1 MAKGYEELLAAFKSG
16 NIDALSESEK
26 TRLFRIREQPEVVR
40 KIIIEKVAEGTAEV
54 QKLWEELRRK
64 DYMLDRLK
72 DWLNGYEVENND
84 T

>member
-1 MAKGYEELLAAFKSG
+1 MTKGYEELLAAFKSG

>member
-16 NIDALSESEK
+16 NIDALSEDEK

>member
-16 NIDALSESEK
+16 NIDALSEGEK

-40 KIIIEKVAEGTAEV
+40 KIIIEKAAEMTAEV
-54 QKLWEELRRK
+54 QKMWEELRQK

>member
-40 KIIIEKVAEGTAEV
+40 KIIIEKVVA
-54 QKLWEELRRK
+54 K
-64 DYMLDRLK
+64 
-72 DWLNGYEVENND
+72 
-84 T
+84 

>member
-1 MAKGYEELLAAFKSG
+1 MTKGYEELLAAFKSG
-16 NIDALSESEK
+16 NIDALSEDEK

>member
-16 NIDALSESEK
+16 NLDALSEDEK

-40 KIIIEKVAEGTAEV
+40 KIIIKKVAEMTTEI
-54 QKLWEELRRK
+54 QKMWEELRQK

>member
-1 MAKGYEELLAAFKSG
+1 MAKGYEELLAAFKTG
-16 NIDALSESEK
+16 NIDALSEGEK

-40 KIIIEKVAEGTAEV
+40 KIIIEKVAEGTVEV
-54 QKLWEELRRK
+54 QKLWEELRQK